1 MSDVSDEQSDPVV
14 DQLVAVMQKDEDDRS
29 DADWEL
35 LGNASEEQVQAAA
48 DRAGV
53 SFE

>member
-1 MSDVSDEQSDPVV
+1 MSDISDAEPDPVV

-29 DADWEL
+29 DADWEM

-48 DRAGV
+48 ERAGV